1 MPDPYGGR
9 SRAGKRLD
17 LRFKRRYTLPKGAIM
32 SVCIVR
38 MGIAVW
44 LAGCCCHGDCQT
56 APSAAA
62 PRQEPS
68 DYSIYD
74 AFFQKVALQKDAPN
88 GQPSLLNG
96 QPTDLHFLSIQEAV
110 GLTDRE
116 MQALNGIATDCQAGI
131 GALYRHNPHVV
142 FDALMESIESGKD
155 TSADMQQLSKDQEN
169 QRERMVLDHMQ
180 QVGAAFG
187 DARFQELNARL
198 RAEAA
203 SRPRTATLKR

>member
-1 MPDPYGGR
+1 MPDPYGER

-17 LRFKRRYTLPKGAIM
+17 LRFKRRHTLPKGAIM

-44 LAGCCCHGDCQT
+44 LAGCCCHGDSQT

-96 QPTDLHFLSIQEAV
+96 QPTDLHFPSVQEGA
-110 GLTDRE
+110 GLTDAE
-116 MQALNGIATDCQAGI
+116 MKALIGIAANCRDATDAV
-131 GALYRHNPHVV
+131 YRQHPHFV
-142 FDALMESIESGKD
+142 FDALMESIETGKD
-155 TSADMQQLSKDQEN
+155 NSAEVQQIGRASCT
-169 QRERMVLDHMQ
+169 ER
-180 QVGAAFG
+180 
-187 DARFQELNARL
+187 
-198 RAEAA
+198 
-203 SRPRTATLKR
+203 

>member
-1 MPDPYGGR
+1 MG
-9 SRAGKRLD
+9 
-17 LRFKRRYTLPKGAIM
+17 
-32 SVCIVR
+32 VCIFR

-116 MQALNGIATDCQAGI
+116 MQALNGIATDCQDRI
-131 GALYRHNPHVV
+131 GSIPRHTNFV
-142 FDALMESIESGKD
+142 FDALLESIESGKD

-169 QRERMVLDHMQ
+169 QRERMVLDHMH
-180 QVGAAFG
+180 QVRAAFG

-198 RAEAA
+198 RAEAT
-203 SRPRTATLKR
+203 SRPRAATLKR